1 MKKLVLCWVIV
12 LLFLTGCSNSNVPRI
27 EDNNWIMTSV
37 QSKEANGQVIAFGDR
52 GSSMLASAKQIE
64 LTCTAQNGN
73 LIFSD
78 QTNHTT
84 YTGTYKL
91 SETDLQSSIYQVV
104 VEGKEG
110 VAVVAMTTYQD
121 GSEEATFIINLGE
134 YTINFFA
141 K

>member
-1 MKKLVLCWVIV
+1 MKKLVLCLVV
-12 LLFLTGCSNSNVPRI
+12 LLFLTGCSNGNVPRI
-27 EDNNWIMTSV
+27 EDYNWIMTSV
-37 QSKEANGQVIAFGDR
+37 QSKETNGQVVAFGDR
-52 GSSMLASAKQIE
+52 GSSTLASAKQIK
-64 LTCTAQNGN
+64 LACTAQNGN
-73 LIFSD
+73 LTFSD

-91 SETDLQSSIYQVV
+91 SETDPQSSIYQVV

-121 GSEEATFIINLGE
+121 GSKEPTFIINLDE
-134 YTINFFA
+134 YTVNFFA

>member
-1 MKKLVLCWVIV
+1 MKKLVLCWVV
-12 LLFLTGCSNSNVPRI
+12 ALLFLTGCSNSNVPRI
-27 EDNNWIMTSV
+27 EDYTWTMTSV
-37 QSKEANGQVIAFGDR
+37 QSKETNGQVVAFGDR
-52 GSSMLASAKQIE
+52 GSSTLASAKQIE

-73 LIFSD
+73 LTFND

-91 SETDLQSSIYQVV
+91 SETEPQSSIYQVV

-110 VAVVAMTTYQD
+110 VAVVAMTVYQD
-121 GSEEATFIINLGE
+121 GSEEPTFIINLDE
-134 YTINFFA
+134 YTVNFFA

>member
-1 MKKLVLCWVIV
+1 MKKLASCWVVI

-27 EDNNWIMTSV
+27 EDNTWIMTSV
-37 QSKEANGQVIAFGDR
+37 QSKETNGQVVAFGDR
-52 GSSMLASAKQIE
+52 GSSTLASAKQIE

-73 LIFSD
+73 LTFSD

-91 SETDLQSSIYQVV
+91 NETDPQSSIYQVV

-121 GSEEATFIINLGE
+121 GSEEPTFIINLNE